1 MNNKYKLDIKKIH
14 EAITSG
20 ERFGLEEIYHQLT
33 DRGYSWDN
41 NDNVKEIEAL
51 ISLYDFVYFCET
63 SYDNYFSNKFSV
75 SWDFYADARDKV
87 LDNLDIGKVACDENE
102 YQKYI
107 NLNNIEI

>member
-63 SYDNYFSNKFSV
+63 SYDNYFSNNTLSNIYLWK
-75 SWDFYADARDKV
+75 K
-87 LDNLDIGKVACDENE
+87 
-102 YQKYI
+102 KYI
-107 NLNNIEI
+107 KMTLETKF